1 MRIIAASLRHM
12 AFIPATPK
20 PVSTSIPGET
30 GISTSIRISAQ
41 DINSAPKAAAAVT
54 QDNPQAKAGTVNV
67 DFGSYNLK
75 EDTTITVRTLPEKT
89 DAVNGYT
96 AALWSLDAGSQKEF
110 ILPVTVTVTYDSQV
124 TDPEAELE
132 AQCWNE
138 DAGAWENVSFTINT
152 SSHTITMTLYQAG
165 LFGIFRDEA
174 ATKELAD
181 TEMVEENLYRKAGKN
196 TSLSV
201 AAATKLLPTRASY
214 EKYARFINTALQER
228 QFNDILNNRL
238 SEPDEYEDVLNRSLD
253 STTNISNGANI
264 VVSFG
269 DLICQQFSTG
279 STATKAFLSGS
290 GSVLCGIGL
299 GMAAVDYAKKTVGG
313 GQSDKEYFLNAWPE
327 LLLTASS
334 IPSFLGPVAGFLSG
348 SGAATTAAAAAGT
361 TLTPWLAAIAAV
373 AVFVKSQTVDKE
385 EPPKI
390 QHAELLSLMRVC
402 AEETWFNPKTGKL
415 HLYLPEKAVN
425 RLTALKESDY
435 GTYGLEKSAVSKT
448 LSRYREDTWKANYVR
463 LGSSRYP
470 NYSGW
475 AEIMDYITKKYKGH
489 PEKWIEIL
497 ENYAESNANFG
508 SLSSAEANALSYALL
523 GTTGVG
529 DSEFGIG
536 KYDENIHKQC
546 QKYIY
551 YEIMDGLQNNKFFKR
566 FAEKFMDEVVRIN
579 RRNWLKQKKELK
591 RELTFTLVDKKG
603 VKVSFD
609 QFKEYQDK
617 FICFKTAPSD
627 FTLRAPWRVNMDSST
642 LATSTYLGYI
652 EMGCHVKQIGQDT
665 NADATQELL
674 VYDSMEDC
682 IRGETPVSRIFFT
695 GPLEYGQ
702 KEVKVTVDGTPAP
715 QTKPTATP
723 APTAPAETGDVE
735 LSETLVIFQGL
746 SGSRTLTLKGAGNG
760 RIIWSTNAGVGK
772 IVRLAESADG
782 KSCTLTPVAYGS
794 DTVWASYGDKIY
806 KCMVYVEKEVQFD
819 QTAITL
825 KKGETAKLSVINADN
840 ATVTNLDTTWSV
852 GNAAVAS
859 LSEKT
864 MKTVVIK
871 AEGTGTTT
879 ITKKY
884 NYGDGSV
891 KILECRVTVEEAAPA
906 TTPIPAPTNQPTD
919 NFSGE
924 YYGARTYM
932 RSGTEFTTKYKI
944 VVTKE
949 SNGTYTWDVG
959 NDELV
964 PGDLVGYFVFSGG
977 KASVSN
983 GTLSGSNTDY
993 AGTYSISVSGG
1004 VCTYCYES
1012 ALGEGAIYVTLYR
1025 K

>member
-1 MRIIAASLRHM
+1 
-12 AFIPATPK
+12 
-20 PVSTSIPGET
+20 
-30 GISTSIRISAQ
+30 
-41 DINSAPKAAAAVT
+41 
-54 QDNPQAKAGTVNV
+54 
-67 DFGSYNLK
+67 
-75 EDTTITVRTLPEKT
+75 
-89 DAVNGYT
+89 
-96 AALWSLDAGSQKEF
+96 
-110 ILPVTVTVTYDSQV
+110 
-124 TDPEAELE
+124 
-132 AQCWNE
+132 
-138 DAGAWENVSFTINT
+138 
-152 SSHTITMTLYQAG
+152 
-165 LFGIFRDEA
+165 
-174 ATKELAD
+174 
-181 TEMVEENLYRKAGKN
+181 
-196 TSLSV
+196 
-201 AAATKLLPTRASY
+201 
-214 EKYARFINTALQER
+214 
-228 QFNDILNNRL
+228 NDILNNRL

-269 DLICQQFSTG
+269 DLICQQFSIG

-299 GMAAVDYAKKTVGG
+299 GMAAIDYVKKTVGG

-334 IPSFLGPVAGFLSG
+334 IPSSLGPVAGFLSG

-361 TLTPWLAAIAAV
+361 TLTPWLVAIAAV

-390 QHAELLSLMRVC
+390 QHAELMSLMRVC

-415 HLYLPEKAVN
+415 HMYLPEKAVN

-435 GTYGLEKSAVSKT
+435 GTYGLDKSAVSKT

-463 LGSSRYP
+463 LGGSRYP

-489 PEKWIEIL
+489 SEKWIEIL

-508 SLSSAEANALSYALL
+508 LLSSTEANALSYALL

-546 QKYIY
+546 QKYIC

-566 FAEKFMDEVVRIN
+566 FAEKFMDEVERIN

-627 FTLRAPWRVNMDSST
+627 FILRAPWRVNMDSST

-702 KEVKVTVDGTPAP
+702 KEVKVTVDGTLAP

-760 RIIWSTNAGVGK
+760 RIIWSTNAGV

-794 DTVWASYGDKIY
+794 DTVWASYGDKIF

-884 NYGDGSV
+884 TYGDGSV
-891 KILECRVTVEEAAPA
+891 KILECRVTVEDAVAADPTVKPA
-906 TTPIPAPTNQPTD
+906 DDSFA
-919 NFSGE
+919 GE
-924 YYGARTYM
+924 YYGTYSYT
-932 RSGTEFTTKYKI
+932 SGGKNYTTKVMVK
-944 VVTKE
+944 VRKE
-949 SNGTYTWDVG
+949 SDGSYTWEEG
-959 NDELV
+959 NWVEDTNS
-964 PGDLVGYFVFSGG
+964 YFMVDCG

-983 GTLSGSNTDY
+983 GVLTGVHSGMMI
-993 AGTYSISVSGG
+993 GTSSIEVSGG
-1004 VCTYCYES
+1004 TCRYSYTVLAEYGDDFV
-1012 ALGEGAIYVTLYR
+1012 ANATLYR